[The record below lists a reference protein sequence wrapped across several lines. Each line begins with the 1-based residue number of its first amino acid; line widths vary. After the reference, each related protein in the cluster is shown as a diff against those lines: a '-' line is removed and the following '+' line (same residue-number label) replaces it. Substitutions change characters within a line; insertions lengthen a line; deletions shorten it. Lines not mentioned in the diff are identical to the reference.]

1 VIERDYV
8 LIRKFK
14 IATSSLHDSSVNLSE
29 KLKWFKE
36 IEDTL
41 EQNQKV
47 WCNNEKKVNKN
58 FLGMSDILRNKR
70 ISSKRA
76 PR

>member
-1 VIERDYV
+1 M
-8 LIRKFK
+8 
-14 IATSSLHDSSVNLSE
+14 
-29 KLKWFKE
+29 KWFKE

-47 WCNNEKKVNKN
+47 MMQQLKESKKV
-58 FLGMSDILRNKR
+58 FSDNELHHKEKR